1 MPAKRGLWKMKHLLF
16 IYEINFWIYYLFRCK
31 RESAGPSFLLILGH
45 KYGFRPMP
53 QSILKDEFDKLLAAV
68 DNKDILNEMY
78 QLDNNAVPP
87 VYVLTP
93 R

>member
-1 MPAKRGLWKMKHLLF
+1 MPQIIF
-16 IYEINFWIYYLFRCK
+16 IPINAPHPHSISFYHSYFRCK

-53 QSILKDEFDKLLAAV
+53 QSILKDEFDKLLGAV
-68 DNKDILNEMY
+68 DDKDILNEMY